1 MTSLALPSMS
11 HLFYK
16 IILFYPSKFYASPL
30 NLNYFY
36 ALNKN
41 FMARFIKLILILEM
55 CFSSMC
61 FMIFSP
67 AFSANSIQWH
77 KVFFWLSKFC
87 WVGQIVL
94 VLWLVLSLVFLWPHP
109 HPNLITLCVL
119 HLDAYPLSKIYLL
132 WKAQKTCGLP
142 RWFFSFLKFWS
153 VFFEIWCL
161 FYSFIYYYSLL
172 LLFVSLD
179 NVPFLTRC
187 KMI

>member
-55 CFSSMC
+55 CFSSIC

-87 WVGQIVL
+87 WVGLIVL

-132 WKAQKTCGLP
+132 WKAQKTCVACQGD
-142 RWFFSFLKFWS
+142 FFPFWS
-153 VFFEIWCL
+153 SEVSFSKFGAFFILLYIITVF
-161 FYSFIYYYSLL
+161 YYFLL
-172 LLFVSLD
+172 V
-179 NVPFLTRC
+179 
-187 KMI
+187 